1 MTSASVS
8 SVGVNSSLL
17 SGVGYEAHSTLLH
30 LEFRDGS
37 VHDYFGVP
45 VDVYQGLLAAE
56 SKGAYF
62 NRRIRDAFQH
72 ARLRPSD

>member
-1 MTSASVS
+1 MTSAPAS
-8 SVGVNSSLL
+8 SVAVNSTLL

-37 VHDYFGVP
+37 LYDYFGVP
-45 VDVYQGLLAAE
+45 VEVYRGLLAAE

-62 NRRIRDAFQH
+62 NRRIRGAFQH
-72 ARLRPSD
+72 ARLRPSE